1 MHILIREEAFV
12 RSFLVF
18 FCLFLLIGSS
28 LAAGNVAKTS
38 EPNTMLSLSEG
49 WRIQSSAVVAQ
60 SGDQISSKSF
70 DVQNWYPAT
79 VPTTVLAGLVKIGK
93 YPDPYFGMNLRTIPG
108 TTYPIAAEFSNL
120 PMSSDSPFAVSWWYR
135 TEFSLPTNDKGKS
148 VWLHL
153 DGLNYRANVWL
164 NGRQVASSDQ
174 IAGAWRLYEFNVTQD
189 LSPTGTNVLAI
200 EVFPPKDVDLAI
212 DFVDWNP
219 APPDKDMGLWNRAY
233 LTTSGPVDLR
243 HPFVLS
249 KLDLPSL
256 KTAHLTVSAEVRN
269 STPAPIQG
277 TLEGSI
283 EDIHFSQ
290 DVELD
295 PGESREITFAPAIFA
310 QLNVTDPHLWWP
322 AQMGTPYLYSLEL
335 KFKLNDAI
343 SDRLQTHF
351 GIREVTSEIDE
362 RDSLLFK
369 VNGKRI
375 LIRGAGWAPDM
386 MLRESSQRLEDEFR
400 YVRDMNL
407 NTVRLEG
414 KLDTDE
420 FFDMA
425 DRYGILVFAG
435 WCCCDHWEHY
445 SKWTKE
451 DYTIAAESL
460 RDQVHRLR
468 SHPSLLVWAYG
479 GDALPPPD
487 IERMYLGI
495 FKELRWPN
503 PLMSSVDNLT
513 SALTGRSGIKEGIY
527 NWVPPSFW
535 LVASHPETRKSAPKF
550 ENTRAGA
557 FGFTT
562 ETSPGAAVPRAES
575 LRQMLPKDH
584 LWPIDDVWNFHAGGG
599 NFKDIDVYA
608 DALNRRYG
616 TATSMEDFA
625 RKAQLMNYEG
635 SRAMFEAYSRNKYKS
650 TGVIQWMLN
659 NAWPSLIWH
668 LYDYYLRPGGE
679 YFGAKKACEPLHPL
693 YSYDDHSIW
702 VVNSSY
708 EDVQKLRL
716 TARVYNLDLTEK
728 YSHQAVLDAAADS
741 SSNVFLLPDIDGL
754 TSTYFVRLT
763 LDDGTGK
770 RLSSNF
776 YWLSQ
781 KSETLDWSKVTYD
794 TTEALAKAQYGDF
807 VGLNSLPR
815 VRLKHSTSTE
825 HKGSEMLTHVFVEN
839 PDRSLAMFVHLA
851 VKRSNDGEEVLPVR
865 WQDNYFS
872 LLPGEKREITAEY
885 RQSDLHKSKPMVSVD
900 GWNVAE

>member
-1 MHILIREEAFV
+1 VRNFV
-12 RSFLVF
+12 VF
-18 FCLFLLIGSS
+18 FCFLFLVASS
-28 LAAGNVAKTS
+28 LAAANAEGKASGQST
-38 EPNTMLSLSEG
+38 TLSLTES
-49 WRIQSSAVVAQ
+49 WRIQSSAQVAQ
-60 SGDQISSKSF
+60 SGEKISSKSF
-70 DVQNWYPAT
+70 DAQNWYPAT
-79 VPTTVLAGLVKIGK
+79 VPTTVLAALVKIGK
-93 YPDPYFGMNLRTIPG
+93 YPDPYFGMNLRSIPG

-120 PMSSDSPFAVSWWYR
+120 PMSSDSPFSVSWWYR
-135 TEFSLPTNDKGKS
+135 TEFSLPTDDKGKS

-164 NGRQVASSDQ
+164 NGRQVANSNQ
-174 IAGAWRLYEFNVTQD
+174 IAGAWRLYELNVTHDIVPVQ
-189 LSPTGTNVLAI
+189 TNVLAI
-200 EVFPPKDVDLAI
+200 EVFPPKDIDLAI

-219 APPDKDMGLWNRAY
+219 APPDKDMGLWNRTY
-233 LTTSGPVDLR
+233 LTTSGPVELR
-243 HPFVLS
+243 HPFVLT

-256 KTAHLTVSAEVRN
+256 KTAHLSVSADVRN
-269 STPAPIQG
+269 ATTAPIKG
-277 TLEGSI
+277 ALEGSI

-290 DVELD
+290 DVELG
-295 PGESREITFAPAIFA
+295 PGETREVTFSPTSFP
-310 QLNVTDPHLWWP
+310 QLNLTDPHLWWP
-322 AQMGTPYLYSLEL
+322 AQMGEPYLYPLEL
-335 KFKLNDAI
+335 KFKLNDTV
-343 SDRLQTHF
+343 SDQLQTHF
-351 GIREVTSEIDE
+351 GIREITSEIDE
-362 RDSLLFK
+362 QDSLLFK

-420 FFDMA
+420 FFDVA

-451 DYTIAAESL
+451 DYVIAAESL

-468 SHPSLLVWAYG
+468 SHPSLLVWSYG
-479 GDALPPPD
+479 GDALPPPN
-487 IERMYLGI
+487 IERMYLDI

-503 PLMSSVDNLT
+503 SLMSSVDNLT

-562 ETSPGAAVPRAES
+562 ETSPGPAVPPAES

-599 NFKDIDVYA
+599 NFKDIHVYA

-635 SRAMFEAYSRNKYKS
+635 SRAMFEAYSRNKYNS

-693 YSYDDHSIW
+693 YSYDDRSIW
-702 VVNSSY
+702 VVNSTY
-708 EDVQKLRL
+708 QAVQKLRL
-716 TARVYNLDLTEK
+716 TAQVYNVDLTEK
-728 YSHQAVLDAAADS
+728 YSHQAVLDAPADS
-741 SSNVFLLPDIDGL
+741 STNVFTLPDIDGL

-763 LDDGTGK
+763 LDGDTGK
-770 RLSSNF
+770 RLSTNF
-776 YWLSQ
+776 YWLSK

-807 VGLNSLPR
+807 VGLNSMPI
-815 VRLKHSTSTE
+815 VRLKHSSKTE
-825 HKGSEMLTHVFVEN
+825 HKASEMLTHVFVEN
-839 PDRSLAMFVHLA
+839 PDKSLAMFVHLA
-851 VKRSNDGEEVLPVR
+851 VKRSNDGKEVLPVL

-872 LLPGEKREITAEY
+872 LFPGEKREITAQY
-885 RQSDLHKSKPMVSVD
+885 RQSDLLDPKPMVSMD
-900 GWNVAE
+900 GWNVEE

>member
-1 MHILIREEAFV
+1 MRNSV
-12 RSFLVF
+12 VF
-18 FCLFLLIGSS
+18 FCLFFLVGSP
-28 LAAGNVAKTS
+28 LVARNAEASTP
-38 EPNTMLSLSEG
+38 EPSTMLSLTKG
-49 WRIQSSAVVAQ
+49 WRIQSSALVAQ
-60 SGDQISSKSF
+60 SGDKISSKAF
-70 DVQNWYPAT
+70 DAQNWYPAT
-79 VPTTVLAGLVKIGK
+79 VPTTVLAALVKVGK
-93 YPDPYFGMNLRTIPG
+93 YPDPYFGMNLRSIPG

-120 PMSSDSPFAVSWWYR
+120 PMSSDSPFSVSWWYR
-135 TEFSLPTNDKGKS
+135 KEFSLPGNDEGKS

-164 NGRQVASSDQ
+164 NGRRVASSDQ
-174 IAGAWRLYEFNVTQD
+174 IAGAWRLYELNVTQD
-189 LSPTGTNVLAI
+189 LSPAGTNVLAI
-200 EVFPPKDVDLAI
+200 EVFPPKDLDLAI

-233 LTTSGPVDLR
+233 LTTSGPVELR
-243 HPFVLS
+243 HPFVLT

-256 KTAHLTVSAEVRN
+256 KTAHLTVSADVRN
-269 STPAPIQG
+269 STHKPIKG
-277 TLEGSI
+277 LLEGSI

-290 DVELD
+290 DVELG
-295 PGESREITFAPAIFA
+295 PGESREITFAPAIFG
-310 QLNVTDPHLWWP
+310 QLNITDPHLWWP

-335 KFKLNDAI
+335 KFELNDAI
-343 SDRLQTHF
+343 SDRLLTHF

-362 RDSLLFK
+362 QDSLLFK
-369 VNGKRI
+369 VNGKRL

-400 YVRDMNL
+400 YVRAMNL

-420 FFDMA
+420 FFDVA

-445 SKWTKE
+445 SRWTKE

-460 RDQVHRLR
+460 RDQIHRLR

-487 IERMYLGI
+487 IERMYLDI

-562 ETSPGAAVPRAES
+562 ETSPGPAVPPAES

-599 NFKDIDVYA
+599 NFKDIHVYA

-708 EDVQKLRL
+708 QDVQKLRL
-716 TARVYNLDLTEK
+716 TTRVYNLDLTEK
-728 YSHQAVLDAAADS
+728 YSHQAMLDAPADS
-741 SSNVFLLPDIDGL
+741 SSNVFLLPDLDGL
-754 TSTYFVRLT
+754 TSTYFVQLA
-763 LDDGTGK
+763 LDDLAGK
-770 RLSSNF
+770 RLSTNF
-776 YWLSQ
+776 YWLSK

-807 VGLNSLPR
+807 VGLNSLPK
-815 VRLKHSTSTE
+815 VRLEHSARTE
-825 HKGSEMLTHVFVEN
+825 HRGSEMITHVFVEN
-839 PDRSLAMFVHLA
+839 SDKSLAMFVHLA
-851 VKRSNDGEEVLPVR
+851 VKRSNDGEEVLPVL

-885 RQSDLHKSKPMVSVD
+885 GLSDLHDSKPMVSVD

>member
-1 MHILIREEAFV
+1 MTL
-12 RSFLVF
+12 
-18 FCLFLLIGSS
+18 S
-28 LAAGNVAKTS
+28 LAKD
-38 EPNTMLSLSEG
+38 
-49 WRIQSSAVVAQ
+49 WRIQSSAQVTQ
-60 SGDQISSKSF
+60 PGDKISRTAF
-70 DVQNWYPAT
+70 DAHSWYPAA
-79 VPTTVLAGLVKIGK
+79 VPTTVLAALVKSGR
-93 YPDPYFGMNLRTIPG
+93 YPDPYFGMNLRSIPG

-120 PMSSDSPFAVSWWYR
+120 PMSTDSPFSVSWWYR
-135 TEFSLPTNDKGKS
+135 TAFSAPADYKGKA

-164 NGRQVASSDQ
+164 NGKQVANSDQ
-174 IAGAWRLYEFNVTQD
+174 VAGAWRVYELNVSQY
-189 LSPTGTNVLAI
+189 LVPGEMNVLAI
-200 EVFPPKDVDLAI
+200 EVFPPTDVDLAI

-233 LTTSGPVDLR
+233 LTTSGPVELR
-243 HPFVLS
+243 HPFVLTN
-249 KLDLPSL
+249 LDLPSL
-256 KTAHLTVSAEVRN
+256 KTAHLTVTADVRN
-269 STPAPIQG
+269 STRESVRG
-277 TLEGSI
+277 TLEGRI
-283 EDIHFSQ
+283 EDLHFSQ
-290 DVELD
+290 DVELG
-295 PGESREITFAPAIFA
+295 PGESKEVTFTAASFP
-310 QLNVTDPHLWWP
+310 QLNISDPHLWWP
-322 AQMGTPYLYSLEL
+322 AQMGTPYLYSLDLE
-335 KFKLNDAI
+335 FKVNDAT
-343 SDRLQTHF
+343 SDQMQMQF
-351 GIREVTSEIDE
+351 GIREVTSEIDKQ
-362 RDSLLFK
+362 DSLLFK

-375 LIRGAGWAPDM
+375 LIRGAGWTPDM

-420 FFDMA
+420 FFDVA

-451 DYTIAAESL
+451 DYAIAAETL
-460 RDQVHRLR
+460 RDQVYRLR
-468 SHPSLLVWAYG
+468 RHPSLLVWSYG

-487 IERMYLGI
+487 IERMYLDI

-513 SALTGRSGIKEGIY
+513 SPLTGRSGIKEGIY
-527 NWVPPSFW
+527 NWIPPSFW
-535 LVASHPETRKSAPKF
+535 LIASHAETRKSAPMF

-562 ETSPGAAVPRAES
+562 ETSPGPAVPPAES
-575 LRQMLPKDH
+575 LREMLPKDH

-599 NFKDIDVYA
+599 NFKDIHVYA
-608 DALNRRYG
+608 DALNRRFG
-616 TATSMEDFA
+616 SATSMEDFA

-635 SRAMFEAYSRNKYKS
+635 SRAMFEAYSRNKYNS

-679 YFGAKKACEPLHPL
+679 YFGAKKALEPLHPL

-708 EDVQKLRL
+708 QDVQKLRL
-716 TARVYNLDLTEK
+716 TTRVYDLDLTEK
-728 YSHQAVLDAAADS
+728 YSHQAMLDAPADS
-741 SSNVFLLPDIDGL
+741 SSNVFIVPDIDGL
-754 TSTYFVRLT
+754 TSTYFLQLT
-763 LDDGTGK
+763 LNDSAGK
-770 RLSSNF
+770 QLSTNF
-776 YWLSQ
+776 YWLS
-781 KSETLDWSKVTYD
+781 KKPETLDWSKVTYD
-794 TTEALAKAQYGDF
+794 TTKALETAQYADF
-807 VGLNSLPR
+807 HGLNSLPR
-815 VRLKHSTSTE
+815 VHLRHSARSE
-825 HKGSEMLTHVFVEN
+825 PRDNEMLTHVFIEN
-839 PDRSLAMFVHLA
+839 PDNKLAMFVHLS
-851 VKRSNDGEEVLPVR
+851 VKRTSDGKEILPVL

-885 RQSDLHKSKPMVSVD
+885 RQSELRESKPMVSVD

>member
-1 MHILIREEAFV
+1 V
-12 RSFLVF
+12 RSCLVF
-18 FCLFLLIGSS
+18 FCLFFLVGSS
-28 LAAGNVAKTS
+28 LAAGNGAVRTS
-38 EPNTMLSLSEG
+38 EPNTTLSLTEG

-60 SGDQISSKSF
+60 SGDKISSKAF
-70 DVQNWYPAT
+70 DAQNWYPAT
-79 VPTTVLAGLVKIGK
+79 VPTTVLAALVKIGK

-120 PMSSDSPFAVSWWYR
+120 PMSSDSPFSVSWWYR
-135 TEFSLPTNDKGKS
+135 TEFSLPANDKGKS

-164 NGRQVASSDQ
+164 NGRQVATSDQ
-174 IAGAWRLYEFNVTQD
+174 IAGAWRLYELNVTQD
-189 LSPTGTNVLAI
+189 VSSSGTNVLAI
-200 EVFPPKDVDLAI
+200 EVFPPKDIDLAI

-233 LTTSGPVDLR
+233 LTTSGAVELR
-243 HPFVLS
+243 HPFVLT

-256 KTAHLTVSAEVRN
+256 KMAHLTVSAVAKN
-269 STPAPIQG
+269 ATPEPVKG

-283 EDIHFSQ
+283 GDIHFSQ
-290 DVELD
+290 DVELG
-295 PGESREITFAPAIFA
+295 PGESKEVTFDPAIFA

-322 AQMGTPYLYSLEL
+322 AQMGTPYLYPLEL
-335 KFKLNDAI
+335 EFKLNDGV

-362 RDSLLFK
+362 RDSLLFR

-420 FFDMA
+420 FFDVA

-451 DYTIAAESL
+451 DYIIAAESL

-468 SHPSLLVWAYG
+468 SHPSLLVWSYG

-487 IERMYLGI
+487 IERMYLDI

-562 ETSPGAAVPRAES
+562 ETSPGPAVPPAES

-599 NFKDIDVYA
+599 NFKDIHVYA

-625 RKAQLMNYEG
+625 KKAQLMNYEG

-693 YSYDDHSIW
+693 YSYDDRSIW
-702 VVNSSY
+702 VVNSTY
-708 EDVQKLRL
+708 QDVQKLRL
-716 TARVYNLDLTEK
+716 TTHVYNLDLTER
-728 YSHQAVLDAAADS
+728 YSHQAELDAPADS
-741 SSNVFLLPDIDGL
+741 SINVFKLPDIDGL
-754 TSTYFVRLT
+754 TSTYFVELA
-763 LDDGTGK
+763 LEDSAGK

-776 YWLSQ
+776 YWLSK

-807 VGLNSLPR
+807 AGLNSLPR

-839 PDRSLAMFVHLA
+839 PNKSLAMFVRLV
-851 VKRSNDGEEVLPVR
+851 VKRSNDGAEVLPVV

-872 LLPGEKREITAEY
+872 LLPGEKREITAQY
-885 RQSDLHKSKPMVSVD
+885 RQSDLHNSKPMVSVD